1 MCRRVLSIVLF
12 ALLAYALTGLAQ
24 VGPDERAV
32 VRRFGRVVARP
43 GPGLWIGFPYG
54 IDRVDRVPVRG
65 VRQLSVGYNPEE
77 SSDAPGLPTGQLLTG
92 DQNLV
97 NLKLVVEYA
106 IDDRDGPLESY
117 VVNRDR
123 VELVLSRETEALA
136 AEWIGSQSVDRVL
149 GGRAALTQWIAGKLP
164 ERLESQSLG
173 IVLQRV
179 SVEYLAAPEE
189 VRDAFEAVNQAQTAI
204 RTRRNQAEQEGEK
217 LLNDANTL
225 KHRSENEAAA
235 YKNETE
241 SLARAEASAF
251 EDRLKQAIRLRAGNP
266 DFLAAI
272 WREEIGLLLAELKS
286 RSRIELLDDFLG
298 PNGLELN
305 QFVPTKKTPGR

>member
-1 MCRRVLSIVLF
+1 MRRFLYLGLI
-12 ALLAYALTGLAQ
+12 ALAIYSLTGLAQ

-32 VRRFGRVVARP
+32 VRRFGEVVARP

-54 IDRVDRVPVRG
+54 IDRIDRVPVRV
-65 VRQLSVGYNPEE
+65 VRQLPVGYNAEE
-77 SSDAPGLPTGQLLTG
+77 SNDAPGLPRGQLLTG

-106 IDDRDGPLESY
+106 IDDRDGPLENY
-117 VVNRDR
+117 VANRDQ
-123 VELVLSRETEALA
+123 VEGVLTRETEALA
-136 AEWIGSQSVDRVL
+136 AEWVGSRKVDRVL
-149 GGRAALTQWIAGKLP
+149 GGRAALTQWITARLP
-164 ERLESQSLG
+164 ERLGDQRLG

-189 VRDAFEAVNQAQTAI
+189 VRDSFEAVNQAQTNI
-204 RTRRNQAEQEGEK
+204 RTRRNQAEQEAERY
-217 LLNDANTL
+217 LNDANTL
-225 KHRSENEAAA
+225 KYRLENETAAYRNETETQARTEAAA
-235 YKNETE
+235 FE
-241 SLARAEASAF
+241 ARRA
-251 EDRLKQAIRLRAGNP
+251 QAAPLRANNP

-272 WREEIGLLLAELKS
+272 WREEIGLLLAELKT

-305 QFVPTKKTPGR
+305 QFVPTRKSPGR

>member
-1 MCRRVLSIVLF
+1 MRRLLYLSLGLALF
-12 ALLAYALTGLAQ
+12 GYLLTGIAQ
-24 VGPDERAV
+24 VEKDERAI

-54 IDRVDRVPVRG
+54 IDRIDRVPVRV
-65 VRQLSVGYNPEE
+65 VRQLPVGYNPDE
-77 SSDAPGLPTGQLLTG
+77 SSDAPGLPNGQLLTG

-106 IDDRDGPLESY
+106 IDDRDGSLENY
-117 VVNRDR
+117 VVNRDQ
-123 VELVLSRETEALA
+123 VDAVLYRETETLA
-136 AEWIGSQSVDRVL
+136 AEWIGSRTVDRVL
-149 GGRAALTQWIAGKLP
+149 GGRAALTQWIATRLP
-164 ERLESQSLG
+164 DRLDKQNFG

-189 VRDAFEAVNQAQTAI
+189 VRDAFEAVNQAQTNI
-204 RTRRNQAEQEGEK
+204 RTRRNQAEQEAERQI
-217 LLNDANTL
+217 NDANTL
-225 KHRSENEAAA
+225 KYRLQNEAAA

-241 SLARAEASAF
+241 TLARTDASAF
-251 EDRLKQAIRLRAGNP
+251 DARRAQAAALRATNP

-272 WREEIGLLLAELKS
+272 WREEIGLILAELKS

-305 QFVPTKKTPGR
+305 QFVPTKKSPGR

>member
-1 MCRRVLSIVLF
+1 MRRWLYLGLIAIAVYS
-12 ALLAYALTGLAQ
+12 LTGVAQ

-32 VRRFGRVVARP
+32 VRRFGEVVARP

-54 IDRVDRVPVRG
+54 IDRVDRVPVRV
-65 VRQLSVGYNPEE
+65 VRQLSVGYNAEE

-106 IDDRDGPLESY
+106 IDDRDGPLEDY
-117 VVNRDR
+117 VVNRDQ
-123 VELVLSRETEALA
+123 VDAALTRETEALA
-136 AEWIGSQSVDRVL
+136 AEWTGSRTVDRVL
-149 GGRAALTQWIAGKLP
+149 GGRAALTQWIAARLP
-164 ERLESQSLG
+164 LRLAPQNLG

-189 VRDAFEAVNQAQTAI
+189 VRDSFEAVNQAQTNI
-204 RTRRNQAEQEGEK
+204 RTRRNQAEQEAERY
-217 LLNDANTL
+217 LNEADTL
-225 KHRSENEAAA
+225 KFRLQNEAAA
-235 YKNETE
+235 YRNETE
-241 SLARAEASAF
+241 TQARAEAGSF
-251 EDRLKQAIRLRAGNP
+251 EARRAQAAPLRAANP

-272 WREEIGLLLAELKS
+272 WREEIGLLLAELKT

-305 QFVPTKKTPGR
+305 QFVPTRKSPGR

>member
-1 MCRRVLSIVLF
+1 MPRSLYFIPL
-12 ALLAYALTGLAQ
+12 ALVGYALTGVAQ

-54 IDRVDRVPVRG
+54 IDRVDRVPVRV
-65 VRQLSVGYNPEE
+65 VRQLAVGYNSEE

-106 IDDRDGPLESY
+106 IDDRDGPLENY

-123 VELVLSRETEALA
+123 VEVVLGRETEALA

-204 RTRRNQAEQEGEK
+204 RTRKNQAEQEAEK
-217 LLNDANTL
+217 QINDANTL
-225 KHRSENEAAA
+225 KYRSESEAAA

-251 EDRLKQAIRLRAGNP
+251 DGRLKQAARLRMGNP

-272 WREEIGLLLAELKS
+272 WREEIGLLLSELKS

>member
-1 MCRRVLSIVLF
+1 MRRSLYLALI
-12 ALLAYALTGLAQ
+12 ALLGYSLTGVAQ

-54 IDRVDRVPVRG
+54 IDRIDRVPVRV
-65 VRQLSVGYNPEE
+65 VRQLLVGYNPAE

-106 IDDRDGPLESY
+106 IDDRDGALENY

-123 VELVLSRETEALA
+123 VEAALYRETESLA
-136 AEWIGSQSVDRVL
+136 ADWIGSRTVDRVL
-149 GGRAALTQWIAGKLP
+149 GGRTILTQWIATRLP
-164 ERLESQSLG
+164 ARLDRQNLG

-189 VRDAFEAVNQAQTAI
+189 VRDAFEAVNQAQTNI
-204 RTRRNQAEQEGEK
+204 RTRKNQAEQEAEK
-217 LLNDANTL
+217 QSNEANTFQYRL
-225 KHRSENEAAA
+225 QNEAAA
-235 YKNETE
+235 YRNETE
-241 SLARAEASAF
+241 TLARTEAGAF
-251 EDRLKQAIRLRAGNP
+251 EARRLQATRLRATNP

-305 QFVPTKKTPGR
+305 QFVPSKKLSGR

>member
-1 MCRRVLSIVLF
+1 MRRSLSLIPI
-12 ALLAYALTGLAQ
+12 ALVGYALTGVAQ
-24 VGPDERAV
+24 VGPEERAV

-54 IDRVDRVPVRG
+54 VDRVDRVPVRA
-65 VRQLSVGYNPEE
+65 VRQLAVGYNADE
-77 SSDAPGLPTGQLLTG
+77 SNDAPGLPTGQLLTG

-106 IDDRDGPLESY
+106 IDDRDGALENF

-123 VELVLSRETEALA
+123 VDPVLSREAEALA
-136 AEWIGSQSVDRVL
+136 AEWVGSRTVDRVL
-149 GGRAALTQWIAGKLP
+149 GGRAALTQWIAARLP
-164 ERLESQSLG
+164 DRLEKQNLG

-189 VRDAFEAVNQAQTAI
+189 VRDAFEAVNQAQTTI
-204 RTRRNQAEQEGEK
+204 RTRRNQAEQEGERQI
-217 LLNDANTL
+217 NDANTL
-225 KHRSENEAAA
+225 KYRLQNEAAA
-235 YKNETE
+235 YRNETE
-241 SLARAEASAF
+241 TQARTEASAF
-251 EDRLKQAIRLRAGNP
+251 ETRRVQAAMLRATNP

-286 RSRIELLDDFLG
+286 RSRIELLDDVLG

-305 QFVPTKKTPGR
+305 QFVPTKKSPGR

>member
-1 MCRRVLSIVLF
+1 MRRPLYLIPLALF
-12 ALLAYALTGLAQ
+12 GYTLTGVAQ

-54 IDRVDRVPVRG
+54 VDRVDRVPVRA
-65 VRQLSVGYNPEE
+65 VRQLAVGYNTDE
-77 SSDAPGLPTGQLLTG
+77 SNDAPGLPTGQLLTG

-106 IDDRDGPLESY
+106 IDDRDGALENF
-117 VVNRDR
+117 VVNRDQ
-123 VELVLSRETEALA
+123 VDPVLTRETETLA
-136 AEWIGSQSVDRVL
+136 AEWVGSRTVDRVL
-149 GGRAALTQWIAGKLP
+149 GGRAALAQWIAARLP
-164 ERLESQSLG
+164 DRLANLG

-189 VRDAFEAVNQAQTAI
+189 VRDAFEAVNQAQTNI
-204 RTRRNQAEQEGEK
+204 RTRRNQAEQEAERQI
-217 LLNDANTL
+217 NDANTL
-225 KHRSENEAAA
+225 KYRLQNEAAA
-235 YKNETE
+235 YRNETE
-241 SLARAEASAF
+241 TQARTEASAF
-251 EDRLKQAIRLRAGNP
+251 EARRIQAAALRATNP

-272 WREEIGLLLAELKS
+272 WREEIGLLLAELKT

-305 QFVPTKKTPGR
+305 QFVPTKKSPGR

>member
-1 MCRRVLSIVLF
+1 MRRSLYLIPIALF
-12 ALLAYALTGLAQ
+12 GYALTGVAQ

-32 VRRFGRVVARP
+32 VRRFGKVVARP

-54 IDRVDRVPVRG
+54 IDRVDRVPVRA
-65 VRQLSVGYNPEE
+65 VRQLAVGYNADE
-77 SSDAPGLPTGQLLTG
+77 SNDAPGLPTGQLLTG

-106 IDDRDGPLESY
+106 IDDRDGALENF
-117 VVNRDR
+117 VVNRDQ
-123 VELVLSRETEALA
+123 VDPVLSRETETLA
-136 AEWIGSQSVDRVL
+136 AEWVGSRTVDRVL
-149 GGRAALTQWIAGKLP
+149 GGRAALAQWIAARLP
-164 ERLESQSLG
+164 DRLDKLG

-189 VRDAFEAVNQAQTAI
+189 VRDAFEAVNQAQTNI
-204 RTRRNQAEQEGEK
+204 RTRRNQAEQEAERQI
-217 LLNDANTL
+217 NDANTL
-225 KHRSENEAAA
+225 KYRLQNEAAA
-235 YKNETE
+235 YRNETE
-241 SLARAEASAF
+241 TQARTEARAFDA
-251 EDRLKQAIRLRAGNP
+251 RRIQAATLRATNP

-305 QFVPTKKTPGR
+305 QFLPTKKSPGR

>member
-1 MCRRVLSIVLF
+1 MRRRVLSF
-12 ALLAYALTGLAQ
+12 AIIAIFLYSLTGLAQ

-32 VRRFGRVVARP
+32 IRRFGRVVARP

-54 IDRVDRVPVRG
+54 IDRIDRVPVRI
-65 VRQLSVGYNPEE
+65 VRQLAVGYNAEE

-106 IDDRDGPLESY
+106 IDDRDGPLENY

-123 VELVLSRETEALA
+123 VEVVLGRETEALA
-136 AEWIGSQSVDRVL
+136 AEWIGSHTVDRVL

-164 ERLESQSLG
+164 ARLESQSLG

-189 VRDAFEAVNQAQTAI
+189 VRDSFEAVNQAQTAI
-204 RTRRNQAEQEGEK
+204 RTRKNQAEQEAEK

-225 KHRSENEAAA
+225 KYRLQNEADA
-235 YKNETE
+235 YRNETE
-241 SLARAEASAF
+241 TLARADARAF
-251 EDRLKQAIRLRAGNP
+251 DERLAQAIRLRAGNP

-272 WREEIGLLLAELKS
+272 WREEIGLLLAELKA

>member
-1 MCRRVLSIVLF
+1 MPRSLYFIPL
-12 ALLAYALTGLAQ
+12 ALVGYALTGVAQ

-32 VRRFGRVVARP
+32 VRRFGEVVARP
-43 GPGLWIGFPYG
+43 GPGLWIGYPYG
-54 IDRVDRVPVRG
+54 VDRVDRVPVRA
-65 VRQLSVGYNPEE
+65 VRQLAVGYNADE
-77 SSDAPGLPTGQLLTG
+77 SNDAPGLPTGQLLTG

-106 IDDRDGPLESY
+106 IDDRDGALENF
-117 VVNRDR
+117 VVNRDQ
-123 VELVLSRETEALA
+123 VDPVLTRETEALA
-136 AEWIGSQSVDRVL
+136 AEWVGSRTVDRVL
-149 GGRAALTQWIAGKLP
+149 GGRAALAQWIAARLP
-164 ERLESQSLG
+164 DRLDNLG

-189 VRDAFEAVNQAQTAI
+189 VRDAFEAVNQAQTNI
-204 RTRRNQAEQEGEK
+204 RTRRNQAEQEAERQI
-217 LLNDANTL
+217 NDANTL
-225 KHRSENEAAA
+225 KYRLQNEAAA
-235 YKNETE
+235 YRNETE
-241 SLARAEASAF
+241 TQARTEASAF
-251 EDRLKQAIRLRAGNP
+251 EARRIQAATLRATNP

-305 QFVPTKKTPGR
+305 QFVPTKKSPGR